1 MDTACLD
8 FSKALSSASHSL
20 LLQKLL
26 CYGLDKGSLGWVG
39 TWLTQGS
46 GQSLLSK
53 LTAWHKGCSQRLI
66 LGPALFILQSD
77 REDGIKCSD
86 GALVQ
91 FCSNNILVEEADACE
106 GICRKTWISWNRG
119 LMRTL

>member
-1 MDTACLD
+1 MVGTVCLD

-53 LTAWHKGCSQRLI
+53 LTAWHKGCSQGLI
-66 LGPALFILQSD
+66 LSPAEFIFQSD
-77 REDGIKCSD
+77 LEDGIKCV
-86 GALVQ
+86 LVQ
-91 FCSNNILVEEADACE
+91 FSNNNILVEEADACE
-106 GICRKTWISWNRG
+106 GEATCRKTWISWNSG